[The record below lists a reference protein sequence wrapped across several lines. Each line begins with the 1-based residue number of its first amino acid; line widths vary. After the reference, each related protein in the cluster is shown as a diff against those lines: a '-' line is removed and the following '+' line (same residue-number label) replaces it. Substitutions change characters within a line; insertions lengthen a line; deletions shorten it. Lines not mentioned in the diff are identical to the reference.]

1 MPSRDV
7 KPLVS
12 LHLIFYCQTLKHC
25 LSLTWTLCCCR
36 ATCSGDSLE
45 TNSCT
50 CCLLSSSWASS
61 LESPPP
67 PSDNRSR
74 SSRSAEVGAATPSLL
89 TELSWAQWKIILFVL
104 KGFLQIFYTCSMDI
118 LSLYNEMYIKA
129 LKISMIYLYLG
140 WEPFYFT
147 ITIKLIKIHFKSI
160 NFFLSWKI
168 RNCCIIIY
176 KTQNTSMV
184 ILLPHVVG

>member
-12 LHLIFYCQTLKHC
+12 LHLIFNGQTLKHC

-36 ATCSGDSLE
+36 ATCSGDSLD

-129 LKISMIYLYLG
+129 LKISMIIGVSGSFLRGSNNFILPKFNPFLPKFLPARGAICSAKQQYLTFL
-140 WEPFYFT
+140 PRCPV
-147 ITIKLIKIHFKSI
+147 KLF
-160 NFFLSWKI
+160 
-168 RNCCIIIY
+168 C
-176 KTQNTSMV
+176 
-184 ILLPHVVG
+184 